1 MSKRKAESAAE
12 EDDVSLSKKFSSGAM
27 SGVATG
33 VKLPPGVK
41 VVWQLEE
48 KQSWFSYLGEVQESL
63 TTALVTGHKIVRLEA
78 GPRSPLAVHL
88 DTLCQVNNKDIRKRV
103 RGLVTEDGNY
113 YSWEVQ
119 DKTGTWSPLPVLVS
133 GNLEHLRNIS
143 PMATISLDNV
153 VYDLTNMVRRSD
165 NATIRR
171 EYQFIK
177 NITKSSI
184 TFKIKLAKSN
194 DYTPASSKMLYEVH
208 DEEEAAK
215 DKSPASSENPP
226 DGDQKKNLAKDVQ
239 DDSTPA
245 ATKKPPEDEP
255 VKDKADDST
264 PASKDDYEVAK
275 DKVDDSSKD
284 PEESS
289 KEELPKDKSS
299 AASEKSLNV
308 QQNESKKPAEAKDE
322 TKITNNYNFEI
333 NIYPLMCVIS

>member
-27 SGVATG
+27 SGVAAG
-33 VKLPPGVK
+33 VKFPPGVK
-41 VVWQLEE
+41 IVWQLEE
-48 KQSWFSYLGEVQESL
+48 KQSWFSYLDEVQESL

-184 TFKIKLAKSN
+184 TYKIKLANS
-194 DYTPASSKMLYEVH
+194 DDSRSSKMISEVH

-226 DGDQKKNLAKDVQ
+226 DGDQKKNLAKDIQ

-264 PASKDDYEVAK
+264 PASKDDHEVAK
-275 DKVDDSSKD
+275 DKVDDSST

-289 KEELPKDKSS
+289 NEELPKDKSS
-299 AASEKSLNV
+299 AASESLNV
-308 QQNESKKPAEAKDE
+308 QKNDAKKPAEAKEE